1 LNENNEH
8 SKNEINKNK
17 YIIKNQTP
25 YAAGILIIS
34 LIFAIYLHKKSFDLA
49 FYWGI
54 CLCFGFVLQ
63 KSRFCFTASFRDPYL
78 TGSTIL
84 TRAVLIAFALT
95 SIGFTI
101 IKYINITQ
109 GNPVP
114 GMDYVVPISLA
125 TALGAFTFGI
135 GMVISGGCASGT
147 FMRIGEGFQLQ
158 VITLIFFIVGS
169 LWGARDYQWWEE
181 NFISQ
186 GIKIYLP
193 DIFGLFGGLVANL
206 IIIILIYILAKKWE
220 DKKM

>member
-1 LNENNEH
+1 MNENNEH

-54 CLCFGFVLQ
+54 GLCFGFVLQ

-101 IKYINITQ
+101 IKHINITQ

-125 TALGAFTFGI
+125 TALGAFAFGI

-206 IIIILIYILAKKWE
+206 IIIILIYTLAKKWE

>member
-1 LNENNEH
+1 
-8 SKNEINKNK
+8 
-17 YIIKNQTP
+17 
-25 YAAGILIIS
+25 
-34 LIFAIYLHKKSFDLA
+34 
-49 FYWGI
+49 
-54 CLCFGFVLQ
+54 
-63 KSRFCFTASFRDPYL
+63 
-78 TGSTIL
+78 
-84 TRAVLIAFALT
+84 
-95 SIGFTI
+95 
-101 IKYINITQ
+101 
-109 GNPVP
+109 
-114 GMDYVVPISLA
+114 MDYVVPISLA

>member
-54 CLCFGFVLQ
+54 GLCFGFVLQ

-101 IKYINITQ
+101 IKHINITQ

-125 TALGAFTFGI
+125 TALGAFAFGI

-206 IIIILIYILAKKWE
+206 IIIILIYTLAKKWE

>member
-54 CLCFGFVLQ
+54 GLCFGFVLQ

-125 TALGAFTFGI
+125 TALGAFAFGI

-206 IIIILIYILAKKWE
+206 IIIILIYTLAKKWE

>member
-1 LNENNEH
+1 MNENNEH

-54 CLCFGFVLQ
+54 GLCFGFVLQ

-125 TALGAFTFGI
+125 TALGAFAFGI

-169 LWGARDYQWWEE
+169 LWGARDYQWWKE

-206 IIIILIYILAKKWE
+206 IIIILIYTLAKKWE